1 MVSGDGHEYER
12 KTPHCLASHRGGIQF
27 CIPPLFGNY
36 GLCDRQGRRAK
47 PRFFAKLCDVCSKIF
62 RRALLAVIQLAQPPG
77 ALDFTKVLSGTHHLE
92 LERRFTMGLL
102 ERVST
107 LIRANINDMVD
118 RAEDPEKMIKQV
130 ILDMENQ
137 YLQVKTQVAVS
148 IADQHMLEK
157 KWRENEDSGKDWMRK
172 AETAVDKSQ
181 DDLARAALDR
191 FQTSQRLAQSYRE
204 QVDDQ
209 RLQVETLKGA
219 LVKLEQKLDEAK
231 SKRDLLLARH
241 RRGIALGK
249 ATRAQTAMGDNS
261 KSAAFDRLKDRV
273 HHTEAVATAEVE
285 LLTDDV
291 GEKLTRLDRD
301 AEVDR
306 LLADLKARRG
316 LLA

>member
-1 MVSGDGHEYER
+1 
-12 KTPHCLASHRGGIQF
+12 
-27 CIPPLFGNY
+27 
-36 GLCDRQGRRAK
+36 
-47 PRFFAKLCDVCSKIF
+47 
-62 RRALLAVIQLAQPPG
+62 
-77 ALDFTKVLSGTHHLE
+77 
-92 LERRFTMGLL
+92 MGLL

-107 LIRANINDMVD
+107 LIRANINDLVD

-157 KWRENEDSGKDWMRK
+157 KLRENEDTARDWMRK
-172 AETAVDKSQ
+172 AEVSVDKSQ

-191 FQTSQRLAQSYRE
+191 FQTSHRLAQSYRE

-209 RLQVETLKGA
+209 KAQVETLKGA
-219 LVKLEQKLDEAK
+219 LMKLEQKLDEAK

-241 RRGIALGK
+241 RRSLSLGK
-249 ATRAQTAMGDNS
+249 AARAQTMLGDNS
-261 KSAAFDRLKDRV
+261 KSATFERLKDRV

-285 LLTDDV
+285 LLSDDV
-291 GEKLTRLDRD
+291 GEKLTRIDRD

-306 LLADLKARRG
+306 LLAELKARRG
-316 LLA
+316 LPENAG